1 MHTYF
6 HPGIKYLLLFM
17 HTEFFLKNNN
27 IIFEY
32 CWLFHKFH
40 TLISWHKHVTGESNH
55 IVHIYVYRYTHPV
68 DVLLYGLEAL
78 IYNVET
84 CNCVTLQN

>member
-1 MHTYF
+1 MHTQ
-6 HPGIKYLLLFM
+6 
-17 HTEFFLKNNN
+17 FFLKNNN

-68 DVLLYGLEAL
+68 DVLLYGIETL

-84 CNCVTLQN
+84 CNSVTLQN